1 MIASGIHQ
9 RAFPPR
15 TLSPLT
21 GAFLCVRI
29 NQEPRY
35 EMHDSDFSTVVAWVG
50 GVVLSTLGWL
60 ISREIKRNDEYGQ
73 RIDKLEQRPAPPV
86 ASVSPA
92 PLPTFAQP
100 APMIPAPAPAL
111 APQSVAPVAPPLPP
125 LAIPSETTQVAPTPP
140 RGARA
145 SRIPV
150 NGYVLREVRDG
161 VAVLE
166 GHAGLRQVTMGDAIP
181 GAGTV
186 RAIQKRG
193 SEWVVV
199 TSIGVI
205 DGKAY

>member
-73 RIDKLEQRPAPPV
+73 RIDKLEE
-86 ASVSPA
+86 
-92 PLPTFAQP
+92 T
-100 APMIPAPAPAL
+100 IPGLVKHADL
-111 APQSVAPVAPPLPP
+111 ERT
-125 LAIPSETTQVAPTPP
+125 ETTIIEAIKDLKT
-140 RGARA
+140 
-145 SRIPV
+145 
-150 NGYVLREVRDG
+150 EVRGERDRINR
-161 VAVLE
+161 LTE
-166 GHAGLRQVTMGDAIP
+166 HRQ
-181 GAGTV
+181 
-186 RAIQKRG
+186 
-193 SEWVVV
+193 
-199 TSIGVI
+199 
-205 DGKAY
+205 